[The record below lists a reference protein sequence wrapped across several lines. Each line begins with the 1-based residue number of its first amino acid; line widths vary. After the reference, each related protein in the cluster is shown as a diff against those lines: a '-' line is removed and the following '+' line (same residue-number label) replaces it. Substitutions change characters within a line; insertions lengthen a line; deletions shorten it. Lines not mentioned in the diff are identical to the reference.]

1 LKANIK
7 LYSKIKKEDYSLIN
21 TEEIQE
27 DNFAKRKLLLYLDN
41 VNFVVNGHLDGEEKA
56 KLDYIVRNEEEFNRI
71 VA

>member
-41 VNFVVNGHLDGEEKA
+41 VNFVVNGHLDSEEKA
-56 KLDYIVRNEEEFNRI
+56 KLD
-71 VA
+71 

>member
-56 KLDYIVRNEEEFNRI
+56 KLD
-71 VA
+71 